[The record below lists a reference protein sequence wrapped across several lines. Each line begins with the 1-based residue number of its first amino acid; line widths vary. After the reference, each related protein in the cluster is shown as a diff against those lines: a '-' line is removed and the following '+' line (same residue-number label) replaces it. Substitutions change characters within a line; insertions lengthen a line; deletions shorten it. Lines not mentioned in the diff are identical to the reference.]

1 MTVARSLR
9 IDRESSARFSFL
21 LATPITL
28 AAVLVDIKDFVF
40 NTQFFVGV
48 LTSFILGLIII
59 KFFMNYLKKGSFK
72 GFAIYR
78 VILGIVITV
87 LIFTRI

>member
-1 MTVARSLR
+1 ML
-9 IDRESSARFSFL
+9 SFL
-21 LATPITL
+21 
-28 AAVLVDIKDFVF
+28 F
-40 NTQFFVGV
+40 GV

-59 KFFMNYLKKGSFK
+59 KFFMDYLKKGSFK